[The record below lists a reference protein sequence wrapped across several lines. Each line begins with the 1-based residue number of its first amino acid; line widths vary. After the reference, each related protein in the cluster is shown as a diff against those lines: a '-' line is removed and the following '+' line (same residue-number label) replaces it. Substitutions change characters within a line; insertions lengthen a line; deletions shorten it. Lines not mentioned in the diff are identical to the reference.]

1 MPSKAES
8 QAAMEVQRPPDH
20 LPLSPP
26 VEPAPLATTDTPP
39 LSFEGFVEAVSTGKM
54 SADAVEKLTD
64 VFLKVQAARAEQD
77 YNVAFAAF
85 RRECPPPP
93 RKHVREWKKAR
104 DEGTG
109 FTTYY
114 ADTETILRTV
124 SPVLAAHGL
133 CISFGDADLKETKGA
148 MLLIEH
154 CRCSHVGGHFETASS
169 PMPLESAS
177 PAMSAQDRFD
187 AASTR
192 ARRQALQKVLGIW
205 TEGYTPGTDAEPE
218 PPAPSPLLTEE
229 QRQHI
234 VKLAGEVKQNRDDLL
249 KWWGVSKN
257 EKTGNR
263 EIAEATQDRYL
274 AAVDFLNRKLAEQ
287 TKGTQ

>member
-1 MPSKAES
+1 MVTDAESKAAMDC
-8 QAAMEVQRPPDH
+8 QAPLVAPVTPHQPPT
-20 LPLSPP
+20 
-26 VEPAPLATTDTPP
+26 PLATTDVAP
-39 LSFEGFVEAVSTGKM
+39 LSFEGFVQAVSTGKM
-54 SADAVEKLTD
+54 SAEAVEKLTD
-64 VFLKVQAARAEQD
+64 VFLKVQSARAVQE

-85 RRECPPPP
+85 RKECPPPP

-124 SPVLAAHGL
+124 SPVLAKHGL

-148 MLLIEH
+148 MVLIEH

-205 TEGYTPGTDAEPE
+205 TEGYTPGTDAEP
-218 PPAPSPLLTEE
+218 PAPSPLLTTQ
-229 QRQHI
+229 QREHI
-234 VKLAGEVKQNRDDLL
+234 VDLCGEVKQNWGDLT
-249 KWWGVSKN
+249 KWWGIEEVD
-257 EKTGNR
+257 GAR
-263 EIAEATQDRYL
+263 EFKYATQDKYE
-274 AAVDFLNRKLAEQ
+274 AAVKFLEQ
-287 TKGTQ
+287 KKQQQGKGTP